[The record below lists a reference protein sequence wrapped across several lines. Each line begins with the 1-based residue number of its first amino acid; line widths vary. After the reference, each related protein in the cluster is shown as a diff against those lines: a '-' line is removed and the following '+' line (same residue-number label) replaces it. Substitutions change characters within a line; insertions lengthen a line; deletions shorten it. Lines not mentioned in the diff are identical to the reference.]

1 MRRVVTVNCVA
12 VALILILMA
21 VAAPSADRAPKSLPL
36 PFHTRVTLTGETL
49 GSLPGHHRRG
59 HVFATARWNNG
70 TRYVVATPRTDSMG
84 RWQVTFRP
92 SHRGFYQLRILT
104 PDAAVFQYAF
114 SVH

>member
-70 TRYVVATPRTDSMG
+70 TRYVVATPRTDSLG
-84 RWQVTFRP
+84 RWRVTFRP
-92 SHRGFYQLRILT
+92 AHRGFYQLRILT